1 MITRTLTRG
10 LNILETLAAADELGL
25 GPSAI
30 ATTVGFDKATVTR
43 LLRTLIVTGY
53 VTQDP
58 VTRKYRLT
66 GKILRLA
73 QGIAR
78 SLDLQRVARPHLKA
92 LRDRLGET
100 VHLGVMEDLAV
111 YYVDKLEADN
121 SIQLV
126 TAVGHTMPLH
136 STALGK
142 AMLAALPEDER
153 EATYRRMDFAARTD
167 RTICTLPEFRKEIR
181 RTQIRGYAI
190 DDRENQPLGAC
201 VAAAIIAAGGRPAG
215 AISVSGP
222 HFRIH
227 DHLDEFG
234 EQVRATAAQIAR
246 ELGSDSVRVGPPAV
260 DGPGPRES
268 GRLGADI
275 RERLGAPGAQPST
288 AGAESSR
295 GLT

>member
-1 MITRTLTRG
+1 VVTRTLTRG
-10 LNILETLAAADELGL
+10 LSILETLAAADELGL

-30 ATTVGFDKATVTR
+30 AAAVVLDKATVTR
-43 LLRTLIVTGY
+43 LLRTLIETGY
-53 VTQDP
+53 VIQDP
-58 VTRKYRLT
+58 VTRRYRLT

-126 TAVGHTMPLH
+126 TAVGQTMPLH

-153 EATYRRMDFAARTD
+153 EAKYRRMDFAARTD
-167 RTICTLPEFRKEIR
+167 RTICTLAEFREEIR
-181 RTQIRGYAI
+181 RTQVRGYAI

-201 VAAAIIAAGGRPAG
+201 VAAAIIAAGGRAAG
-215 AISVSGP
+215 AMSVSGP
-222 HFRIH
+222 HFRVQ

-234 EQVRATAAQIAR
+234 EQVRATAAQIAW
-246 ELGSDSVRVGPPAV
+246 ELGSDPVRVGPRAV
-260 DGPGPRES
+260 DGTGTPES
-268 GRLGADI
+268 GS
-275 RERLGAPGAQPST
+275 PGAEVPDRPGSRGLNPP
-288 AGAESSR
+288 AANPESSR
-295 GLT
+295 G

>member
-10 LNILETLAAADELGL
+10 LSILETLAEADELGL

-30 ATTVGFDKATVTR
+30 AADVGFDKATVTR
-43 LLRTLIVTGY
+43 LLRTLIETGY
-53 VTQDP
+53 VLQDP
-58 VTRKYRLT
+58 ATRKYRLT

-73 QGIAR
+73 HGIAR

-92 LRDRLGET
+92 LRDLIGET

-142 AMLAALPEDER
+142 AILAALPEDER
-153 EATYRRMDFAARTD
+153 EATYRRMDFAARTE
-167 RTICTLPEFRKEIR
+167 RTICTLPEFREEIR

-190 DDRENQPLGAC
+190 DDRENQLHGAC
-201 VAAAIIAAGGRPAG
+201 VAAAIIAVGGRPLG
-215 AISVSGP
+215 AMSVSGP

-227 DHLDEFG
+227 DHFDEFG
-234 EQVRATAAQIAR
+234 EQVRATAAQIAL
-246 ELGSDSVRVGPPAV
+246 ELGSDSDSPGPAV
-260 DGPGPRES
+260 GAAS
-268 GRLGADI
+268 GR
-275 RERLGAPGAQPST
+275 
-288 AGAESSR
+288 
-295 GLT
+295 GLP